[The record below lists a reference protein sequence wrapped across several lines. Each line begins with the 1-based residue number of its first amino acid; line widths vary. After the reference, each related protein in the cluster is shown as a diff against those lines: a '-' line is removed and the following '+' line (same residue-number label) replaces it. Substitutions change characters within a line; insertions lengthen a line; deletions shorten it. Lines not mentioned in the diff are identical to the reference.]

1 MNVCAN
7 SYFYGIGAY
16 AEIKEL
22 TFVYDSKAK
31 NSNVYSSVFNFYPI
45 YVLTIIQNV
54 DMNSYF
60 YGTNSR
66 NGTIEDVENRIPRNL
81 QLAT

>member
-1 MNVCAN
+1 MNVYAN
-7 SYFYGIGAY
+7 SYFYGIAAY

-22 TFVYDSKAK
+22 TFVYESKAK
-31 NSNVYSSVFNFYPI
+31 KYSSLFNFYPI

-66 NGTIEDVENRIPRNL
+66 NGTIEDVESRIPRNL